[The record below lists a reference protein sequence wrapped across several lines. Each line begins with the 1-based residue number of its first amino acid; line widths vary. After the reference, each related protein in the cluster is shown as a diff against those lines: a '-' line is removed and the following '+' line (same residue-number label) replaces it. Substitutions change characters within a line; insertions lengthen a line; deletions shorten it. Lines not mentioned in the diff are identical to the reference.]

1 MQSLKE
7 TAFWNVVNAAYFASE
22 APNRVGDLKAKDRME
37 SRRRPR
43 PSKLDV
49 DSNSNL
55 GLSLGIGI
63 TETKAF
69 ITGSKMSG
77 VTETVCS
84 YPDRTPSS
92 HRSYLWWK

>member
-1 MQSLKE
+1 M
-7 TAFWNVVNAAYFASE
+7 VNAAYFATE
-22 APNRVGDLKAKDRME
+22 AMNRVGDLKAKDRME
-37 SRRRPR
+37 SMGRPR

-63 TETKAF
+63 AETKAF

-77 VTETVCS
+77 VKETVCS

>member
-1 MQSLKE
+1 M
-7 TAFWNVVNAAYFASE
+7 VNAAYFASE
-22 APNRVGDLKAKDRME
+22 APNGVGDLKAKDRME
-37 SRRRPR
+37 SRRPR
-43 PSKLDV
+43 PSRLDV

-77 VTETVCS
+77 VKETVCS